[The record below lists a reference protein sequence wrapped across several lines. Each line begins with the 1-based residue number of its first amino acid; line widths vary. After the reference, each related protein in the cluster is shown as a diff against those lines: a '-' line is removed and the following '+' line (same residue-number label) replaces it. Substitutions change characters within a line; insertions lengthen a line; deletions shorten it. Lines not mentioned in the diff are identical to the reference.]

1 MYQFL
6 VSSQKRQN
14 IVRMLPQWTYMHFAR
29 MPTDLVGVIHQTNIT
44 NGQKSIA
51 RKHAGMYL

>member
-1 MYQFL
+1 
-6 VSSQKRQN
+6 
-14 IVRMLPQWTYMHFAR
+14 MHFAR